1 MSKSGEEFNA
11 CRSIM
16 NGKLLADNN
25 NNKENLQAGHEHLEQ
40 RCFG

>member
-25 NNKENLQAGHEHLEQ
+25 KENLQAGHEHLEQ